1 MRKLI
6 LLGICISFLL
16 PTAMQAQYLRSSY
29 FMEGSSTRI
38 QLNPAL
44 QPKRGYVNLPGIGSV
59 THLVYKMSSTFSI
72 PTVNFITTTSST
84 IA

>member
-44 QPKRGYVNLPGIGSV
+44 QPKRGYVNLPR
-59 THLVYKMSSTFSI
+59 HRFRECRSSH
-72 PTVNFITTTSST
+72 
-84 IA
+84 

>member
-44 QPKRGYVNLPGIGSV
+44 QPKRGYVNLPGIRSEERRVGKECRSRWSPY
-59 THLVYKMSSTFSI
+59 H
-72 PTVNFITTTSST
+72 
-84 IA
+84 